1 MKRKSKRIMKKG
13 FKMYFESKDIF
24 VSKVYYRI
32 RVKDMGLYIL
42 NSYKFNWIPKPF
54 GMKNK
59 YFIECGINWLGWIL
73 EFQWSK

>member
-1 MKRKSKRIMKKG
+1 MMKKG
-13 FKMYFESKDIF
+13 FKMYLNSNNIF
-24 VSKVYYRI
+24 ISKVYYRI

-59 YFIECGINWLGWIL
+59 YFIECGFSWLGWTF